1 MTGSEK
7 TRLKVAVVG
16 GSGYVGGE
24 LLRLLL
30 PHPAVGDV
38 RAFSESH
45 AGETWGGVHPSLA
58 HLGGGKFEP
67 PDTAG
72 AAAWADV
79 LFFALPHGRSQ
90 EVIPEIPPAGPP
102 LVIDLAAD
110 FRIHDQ
116 TLYSAYYG
124 EHKAP
129 SALEGFVYG
138 LADVEGSRLRGK
150 GRIAVPGC
158 FATAALLAVH
168 PLAAAGLLG
177 ETPTVF
183 AVTGST
189 GSGVKPKRTTHHPV
203 RAHNFFGYSQGGHR
217 HEAEAAEQIRR
228 WSGEEDGAIR
238 ILTHSAPIVRG
249 IHATLLARVKEPL
262 PDPGALFRKA
272 YEGRPFVTVMDSPP
286 ELAAVVGSNHAHL
299 HALSREGD
307 RVVVVDCAEDNLV
320 KGAAGQAV
328 QVMNLALG
336 HEETLGLGF
345 GGLYPC

>member
-1 MTGSEK
+1 MAGKRMGS
-7 TRLKVAVVG
+7 LKAAVLG

-30 PHPAVGDV
+30 PHPEVGEV

-45 AGETWGGVHPSLA
+45 AGAAFGEVHPSLL
-58 HLGGGKFEP
+58 HLEGGRFEE
-67 PDTAG
+67 PDPEG
-72 AAAWADV
+72 AAAWAEV
-79 LFFALPHGRSQ
+79 LFFALPHGKSQ
-90 EVIPEIPPAGPP
+90 EVMERALAAGAG

-110 FRIHDQ
+110 FRIQDQ
-116 TLYSAYYG
+116 ELYSAFYG
-124 EHKAP
+124 EHQ
-129 SALEGFVYG
+129 ALSVLGEFVYG
-138 LADVEGSRLRGK
+138 LADVEGVSLKGK
-150 GRIAVPGC
+150 KRIAVPGC

-168 PLAAAGLLG
+168 PLAAAGLLEG
-177 ETPTVF
+177 TPSVF

-217 HEAEAAEQIRR
+217 HEAEAAEQVRR
-228 WSGEEDGAIR
+228 WSGDGDAAIR
-238 ILTHSAPIVRG
+238 ILTHSAPLVRG

-262 PDPGALFRKA
+262 SDPAALYRKA
-272 YEGRPFVTVMDSPP
+272 YEGRPFVTLLESPP
-286 ELAAVVGSNHAHL
+286 ELAAVAGTNHAHL

-328 QVMNLALG
+328 QCMNLALG
-336 HEETLGLGF
+336 LEETLGLEF

>member
-1 MTGSEK
+1 MAESEK
-7 TRLKVAVVG
+7 KIKAAVIG

-30 PHPAVGDV
+30 PHPAVGEV

-45 AGETWGGVHPSLA
+45 AGEEMGAVHPSLA
-58 HLGGGKFEP
+58 HLEGGTFEP
-67 PDTAG
+67 PDPAG
-72 AAAWADV
+72 AAGWADV
-79 LFFALPHGRSQ
+79 LFFALPHGKSQ
-90 EVIPEIPPAGPP
+90 EVMGPVLEKDPP

-110 FRIHDQ
+110 FRIHDLD
-116 TLYSAYYG
+116 LYSAYYG

-129 SALEGFVYG
+129 AALEEFVYG
-138 LADVEGSRLRGK
+138 LADVEGENLRGK
-150 GRIAVPGC
+150 RRIAVPGC

-168 PLAAAGLLG
+168 PLAEAGLLEG
-177 ETPTVF
+177 TPTVF

-189 GSGVKPKRTTHHPV
+189 GSGAKPKRTTHHPV

-217 HEAEAAEQIRR
+217 HEAEAAEQVRA
-228 WSGEEDGAIR
+228 WSGSKKAGIR
-238 ILTHSAPIVRG
+238 ILTHSAPLVRG

-262 PDPGALFRKA
+262 PDPAALYEKA
-272 YEGRPFVTVMDSPP
+272 YGGRPFISLLDSPP
-286 ELAAVVGSNHAHL
+286 ELSALVGTNFAHL

-307 RVVVVDCAEDNLV
+307 RVVVADCAEDNLV

-328 QVMNLALG
+328 QCMNLALG
-336 HEETLGLGF
+336 LPETLGLAF